1 MYREHFQE
9 DELMGSL
16 SNFEQS
22 LERDETKYFEVH
34 EFEFI
39 IDHYLS
45 SNDVSNS
52 KKAIQKGL
60 KIHPNNQEIQ
70 KRLAQVNNVEG
81 FHESAIDILE
91 HSFTAFGTAKDLD
104 YYLILGEAYLGTQ
117 KPSKASKA
125 FDKAL
130 ELSEDERFDIVI
142 TIASLYQQEGYFE
155 QVIQYLQSVEEEDST
170 LLFDIGLAF
179 NNLLDYSNA
188 IKYLERFLPTAPF
201 SIDAWY
207 YIAKAYSG
215 NGNYDKAEDALMNT
229 IALDPDTIVYQYE
242 LAKVYV
248 DQEKYIDALELYK
261 DILSLDKNVNHS
273 IFLSIG
279 DISYNLEQF
288 ENAQKNYEIALRLN
302 PDSPEAFHSLGQVDI
317 EFENYESAKSN
328 IQKAIAIDADRPEF
342 FISLGTVNQ
351 LKGDLIGAEFSFIE
365 ATKLNPSLD
374 LAWSLLID
382 YYFFVEKPE
391 QSLIT
396 AFQSIEKVGEDS
408 KVLVK
413 IAASFFDLE
422 DHQNGLT
429 YLEKALSLDSEAG
442 EFFLD
447 YYSIDKTDS
456 TIKNLINLFQ

>member
-1 MYREHFQE
+1 MYREYFQE

-16 SNFEQS
+16 SNFEES

-45 SNDVSNS
+45 SNDISNS
-52 KKAIQKGL
+52 KRAIEKGL
-60 KIHPNNQEIQ
+60 KIHPKNQELQ

-125 FDKAL
+125 FGKAL

-155 QVIQYLQSVEEEDST
+155 QVIQHLQSVEEEDST

-179 NNLLDYSNA
+179 NNLLDHKNA
-188 IKYLERFLPTAPF
+188 IIYLERFLPTAPF

-207 YIAKAYSG
+207 YISKAYQAVEQ
-215 NGNYDKAEDALMNT
+215 YEKAEDALMNA
-229 IALDPDTIVYQYE
+229 IALDTGTLVYQYE

-261 DILSLDKNVNHS
+261 DILTLDKNVNHS

-279 DISYNLEQF
+279 DISYNLEQY
-288 ENAQKNYEIALRLN
+288 ENAQKNYDIALRLN
-302 PDSPEAFHSLGQVDI
+302 PESAEAYHSLGQVDI
-317 EFENYESAKSN
+317 EFEKYESAKSH
-328 IQKAIAIDADRPEF
+328 IQKAIAIDAERPEF

-365 ATKLNPSLD
+365 ATKLNPTLE
-374 LAWSLLID
+374 LAWNLLID
-382 YYFFVEKPE
+382 YYFFVDKPE
-391 QSLIT
+391 QSLMT
-396 AFQSIEKVGEDS
+396 AVQTIEKIGEDS
-408 KVLVK
+408 NVLVK

-422 DHQNGLT
+422 DQQNGLM
-429 YLEKALSLDSEAG
+429 YLEKALKLDAEAG
-442 EFFLD
+442 AFFMD
-447 YYSIDKTDS
+447 YYSIDKTDL